1 MTINIEIAYATEKQ
15 QDILKITIPINSKI
29 VDAIKF
35 SNILEKH
42 PEIDITNLAVGVFG
56 KRIYEIENYVI
67 KNNDRIEI
75 YRPLLKS
82 PNQKRLERAK
92 NK

>member
-1 MTINIEIAYATEKQ
+1 MTLNIEIAYATEKQ
-15 QDILKITIPINSKI
+15 QDILKITIPKNSKI
-29 VDAIKF
+29 IDAIK
-35 SNILEKH
+35 SSSILEKH